1 VATAVKGTDSRAVAS
16 WGGATIAALPR
27 LRANGMEIEYD
38 TFGDPKAPALLLIMG
53 LSAQMISWDE
63 EFCRAIADRGFHVIR
78 FDNRD
83 VGLSTKL
90 EAAGEPDLL
99 SAFAGN
105 PKPAYQLDDMADD
118 AVGVLDALQIRAAHI
133 VGASMGGFIGQL
145 VAINHPERTLSL
157 TSIMSG
163 PGGSDAV
170 PPTPEAAEVLM
181 RVPPQ
186 TREGRIEHSVWIRQV
201 LIGPGNPFDTDM
213 ERKRAERAH
222 DRSYHLAGTGRQIV
236 AILAARS
243 RLERLAQVKAPV
255 LVVHGL
261 DDPLVPPENGRK
273 VAAGVPGA
281 RLLEIEGMGH
291 NLPERF
297 WPQVIDAIVENARR
311 ATAVSS

>member
-1 VATAVKGTDSRAVAS
+1 
-16 WGGATIAALPR
+16 
-27 LRANGMEIEYD
+27 MEIEYD
-38 TFGDPKAPALLLIMG
+38 TFGDPKAPAVLLIMG
-53 LSAQMISWDE
+53 LGAQMISWEE
-63 EFCRAIADRGFHVIR
+63 EFCQAISDRGFHVIR

-163 PGGSDAV
+163 PGGHDAV
-170 PPTPEAAEVLM
+170 PPTPEAAEVLT

-186 TREGRIEHSVWIRQV
+186 TREGRIEHTVWIRQV
-201 LIGPGNPFDTDM
+201 LTGPGNPFDPDM

-222 DRSYHLAGTGRQIV
+222 DRSYYLVGMGRQIV
-236 AILAARS
+236 AILAAHS

-255 LVVHGL
+255 LVVHGV
-261 DDPLVPPENGRK
+261 DDPLVPVENGRK
-273 VAAGVPGA
+273 VAAAVPGA
-281 RLLEIEGMGH
+281 RLIEIEGMGH

-297 WPQVIDAIVENARR
+297 WPQVIDAIADNARK
-311 ATAVSS
+311 ATSVPS

>member
-1 VATAVKGTDSRAVAS
+1 
-16 WGGATIAALPR
+16 
-27 LRANGMEIEYD
+27 MEIEYD

-53 LSAQMISWDE
+53 LGAQMISWDE
-63 EFCRAIADRGFHVIR
+63 EFCQAIADRGFHVIR

-90 EAAGEPDLL
+90 EDAGEPDLL

-118 AVGVLDALQIRAAHI
+118 AVGVLAALDIRAAHI

-163 PGGSDAV
+163 PGGTDSV

-186 TREGRIEHSVWIRQV
+186 TREGRIEHTIWIRQV
-201 LIGPGNPFDTDM
+201 LSGSGNPFEPEM

-222 DRSYHLAGTGRQIV
+222 DRSNYLVGTGRQLV
-236 AILAARS
+236 ASLAALS
-243 RLERLAQVKAPV
+243 RLQRLAQVKAPV
-255 LVVHGL
+255 LVVHGV
-261 DDPLVPPENGRK
+261 DDPLIPVDNGRR
-273 VAAGVPGA
+273 VAAAIPGA

-291 NLPERF
+291 DLPERF

-311 ATAVSS
+311 ATAVPG

>member
-1 VATAVKGTDSRAVAS
+1 
-16 WGGATIAALPR
+16 
-27 LRANGMEIEYD
+27 MEIEYD
-38 TFGDPKAPALLLIMG
+38 TFGDPRAPALLLIMG
-53 LSAQMISWDE
+53 LRAQMISWEE
-63 EFCRAIADRGFHVIR
+63 EFCQAIANRGFNVIR

-90 EAAGEPDLL
+90 DAAGTPDLL

-118 AVGVLDALQIRAAHI
+118 AVGVLDAVNIRAAHI

-163 PGGSDAV
+163 PGGTDAV

-186 TREGRIEHSVWIRQV
+186 TRASRVEHAVWIRQV
-201 LIGPGNPFDTDM
+201 LTGPGNPFDPDT
-213 ERKRAERAH
+213 ERKRAERAY
-222 DRSYHLAGTGRQIV
+222 DRSNYVEGTGRQLV
-236 AILAARS
+236 ASLAAHS
-243 RLERLAQVKAPV
+243 RLERLSQVKAPV
-255 LVVHGL
+255 LVVHGV
-261 DDPLVPPENGRK
+261 DDPLIPPGNGRQ
-273 VAAGVPGA
+273 VAAAVPGA

-311 ATAVSS
+311 TTSVLS